1 MVAMERRQKAQIEE
15 ELHNV
20 RQEREA
26 LKGALKIVEGENT
39 TLRTGAKNTIPPN
52 SSPDASLGIRERLRA
67 LTIDT
72 DRAGEGSGTKAGID
86 LTQTPSTSD
95 IREAKT
101 IPAGAT
107 KPSAADAVPEETNP
121 WTAPTPPSIPPN
133 NVDSKAGGF
142 DYSTTVLRGGLTFGM

>member
-26 LKGALKIVEGENT
+26 LRGALKIVEGENAS
-39 TLRTGAKNTIPPN
+39 LRTGIQDTIPSN
-52 SSPDASLGIRERLRA
+52 SSPDASLGIRERTRT

-72 DRAGEGSGTKAGID
+72 DRAGEESGTEGGID

-95 IREAKT
+95 IREAKA
-101 IPAGAT
+101 IPAGDT
-107 KPSAADAVPEETNP
+107 KPTVADAVPEETNP